1 MSVLISCV
9 VALVLGGGTLVNAPQ
24 HVITQK
30 GRVFAPGSMTIKAGE
45 EVVFQNDDTVS
56 HHTYSATKGYEFN
69 LETMKPG
76 QKGSRPFAKAGRV
89 DVRCG
94 LHPGMRLILIV
105 E

>member
-1 MSVLISCV
+1 MSAVFTLVVLLFG
-9 VALVLGGGTLVNAPQ
+9 AGTLAYGPP

-30 GRVFAPGSMTIKAGE
+30 GRVFTPGSMTIKGGE
-45 EVVFQNDDTVS
+45 NVLFQNDDSVS
-56 HHTYSATKGYEFN
+56 HHIYSATKGYEFN

-76 QKGSRPFAKAGRV
+76 QKASRAFSKSGRV

-94 LHPGMRLILIV
+94 LHPGMRLIMTV